1 MKQQAHPVVL
11 RSKREPVPRAPVVTG
26 IVAAAMAPKTEKRKP
41 GKTLAPVK
49 IAEQITIS
57 GGFSKKQFVIHTRE
71 FQFDGVAVAC
81 VPISNQEAWLCEMAT
96 DSPVYQRP
104 MSRVRILQT
113 LKDQLGA
120 AAQADVVDDKMGDLA
135 FDDDGPE
142 LELTPRTPV
151 KGPGPRKR
159 CAKGASASTLVEHTD
174 PDVARLLEMP
184 GKPSVTKPTVQV
196 QAAYGDKKLY
206 IALQSLP
213 WLIQYIAEEK
223 ASGGVAPVALRGDD
237 HNEKSGVHWNA
248 RDNVWQARF
257 RRDDGSWST
266 KTKSV
271 HARMKCESDP
281 LFGVDYEVAK
291 KVVYDELDKWLN
303 TQKAVTS
310 VLPESQH

>member
-1 MKQQAHPVVL
+1 
-11 RSKREPVPRAPVVTG
+11 VVTG
-26 IVAAAMAPKTEKRKP
+26 IFAAAMAPKQEKRKP
-41 GKTLAPVK
+41 GKCLLPVK

-71 FQFDGVAVAC
+71 FQFDGVAVSC

-104 MSRVRILQT
+104 MSRVRVLQT
-113 LKDQLGA
+113 LKEHLGA
-120 AAQADVVDDKMGDLA
+120 TAQADVVDEKMGDLA

-159 CAKGASASTLVEHTD
+159 CAKSASASTVVEHTD
-174 PDVARLLEMP
+174 PDVTRLLEMP
-184 GKPSVTKPTVQV
+184 GTPSVTTPTVQV
-196 QAAYGDKKLY
+196 QVAYGDKKLY

-223 ASGGVAPVALRGDD
+223 ASGGVAPVPLLGEDP
-237 HNEKSGVHWNA
+237 NKKSGIRWNH
-248 RDNVWQARF
+248 RDNTWQARM
-257 RRDDGSWST
+257 RRSDGTWST

-271 HARMKCESDP
+271 HARMESEGDP
-281 LFGVDYEVAK
+281 LFGADYEVAK
-291 KVVYDELDKWLN
+291 KVVYDELEPWMN
-303 TQKAVTS
+303 TAK
-310 VLPESQH
+310 EQHP